1 MFSVERSRTV
11 ALPPLVLGGLRPLYR
26 QMAHNRVRSASF
38 EYLAAGAAVDVCVI
52 VGAHGPELKLTVPGR
67 DLEVTFTMST
77 HFRVTPVMTV
87 ETYRALCDVAVPGGE
102 PSPEIVVDL
111 LRRVVAQSPAVLS
124 RTHACA
130 A

>member
-1 MFSVERSRTV
+1 MFSAERSRTV

-26 QMAHNRVRSASF
+26 QMAHNRVHSASF

-52 VGAHGPELKLTVPGR
+52 VGAHGPELKLRIPER
-67 DLEVTFTMST
+67 DLDVTFTMST
-77 HFRVTPVMTV
+77 HFRVAPVMAL
-87 ETYRALCDVAVPGGE
+87 ETYRALCGVAAPGAE
-102 PSPEIVVDL
+102 PSPEIVVGF